1 MRLINAEI
9 AGYGRL
15 VKVKV
20 NLDSKVIAVV
30 GPNEA
35 GKTTFLNALAFL
47 NDDSAL
53 SQIARSRA
61 VAVDGESSVVKANFV
76 LDDDDRAALEH
87 LDLEQP
93 PLSISASRR
102 ADGGNVL
109 IAIKPR
115 PLKAR
120 APLHEAL
127 SNLRSEMSRADLDA
141 LISEET
147 VFGDPGSDA
156 ARDFKTELAELEASL
171 SALADASE
179 DTETEE
185 IARLTDELAGALVD
199 DAEADALRSALIAAS
214 AWLGIE
220 DPSAS
225 ARSTL
230 WNRAPDFLLFD
241 EDDRTLL
248 SSYTLNAA
256 LLANIPNALAN
267 LARMGNL
274 DLPSLES
281 ALTAGDVARRD
292 TATNKSNKRLAE
304 LFKEAWKQSRLS
316 VMFSVDGTELR
327 VSIIEN
333 GENVTVFGERS
344 AGLRMFVALVAFL
357 AARDSSVPPILLID
371 EAENHLHID
380 AQADLVG
387 MFVSQEQA
395 ARVIYTTH
403 SPACLPPDL
412 GVGIRA
418 VVPLEGNQQVSEI
431 RNSFWTGGAGYSPLM
446 IAMGAAAAAF
456 TAARFVVLAEGATE
470 MILLPS
476 LIRKATGLEIL
487 PYQVAPGLSEVP
499 KDFYQSLDLEGAK
512 VAYVLD
518 GDAGGKALRKA
529 LQERGVPEERI
540 VMIPAPGLE
549 NVLVA
554 DVYLSAV
561 ASLLREQYQE
571 VQVPELPVLTV
582 ADESSWATQLSV
594 WASRHKLQMP
604 SKVAIANRLVEENKA
619 TPSDAFRPELVEL
632 HARLLLAL
640 GV

>member
-1 MRLINAEI
+1 VRLISAEI

-15 VKVKV
+15 VQAKV

-47 NDDSAL
+47 NDASAL
-53 SQIARSRA
+53 SPIARSRA
-61 VAVDGESSVVKANFV
+61 VAVDGQSSVVKANFV
-76 LDDDDRAALEH
+76 LDDDDRAALGH
-87 LDLEQP
+87 LDLEQS

-109 IAIKPR
+109 IEIRPR

-120 APLHEAL
+120 RPLHEAL
-127 SNLRSEMSRADLDA
+127 SSLRSEMARPDLDA
-141 LISEET
+141 LISEDT

-156 ARDFKTELAELEASL
+156 ARDFKTELAGLEASL
-171 SALADASE
+171 SALAEASE
-179 DTETEE
+179 DVETEE
-185 IARLTDELAGALVD
+185 IARLTDELAGALDD
-199 DAEADALRSALIAAS
+199 DADADTLRGALTAAS
-214 AWLGIE
+214 AWLAIE

-230 WNRAPDFLLFD
+230 WSRAPDFLLFD
-241 EDDRTLL
+241 EEDRTLL
-248 SSYTLNAA
+248 SSYTLDAA
-256 LLANIPNALAN
+256 LLSNIPNALAN
-267 LARMGNL
+267 LARMGDL

-281 ALTAGDVARRD
+281 ALTSGDVARRD
-292 TATNKSNKRLAE
+292 TATNKSNKRLAD

-476 LIRKATGLEIL
+476 LIRNATGLEIL

-518 GDAGGKALRKA
+518 GDAGGKALRRA
-529 LQERGVPEERI
+529 LQKRGVPEERI

-561 ASLLREQYQE
+561 ASLLKEQYQE
-571 VQVPELPVLTV
+571 VQVPELPVLSA
-582 ADESSWATQLSV
+582 ADESSWATQLGV

-619 TPSDAFRPELVEL
+619 TPSDAFRSELVEL